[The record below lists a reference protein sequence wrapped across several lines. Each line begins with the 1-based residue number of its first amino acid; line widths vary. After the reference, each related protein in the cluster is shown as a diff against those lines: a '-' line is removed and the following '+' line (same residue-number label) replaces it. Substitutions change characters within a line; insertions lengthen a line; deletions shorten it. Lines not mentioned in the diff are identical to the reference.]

1 MVEGMSVDSK
11 ALDEHCYGCALGK
24 QSRYP
29 FPKNSSKKTTD
40 VLELVHSDVCGPMN
54 IASVGGSLYFLTF
67 KDDYSNFTWVYMLK
81 KKSEVLE
88 KCLEFVALAEN
99 FTGKS
104 LKRIRTD
111 NGGEILVKNLLNIVS
126 NVVLSNN

>member
-1 MVEGMSVDSK
+1 MSINSK
-11 ALDEHCYGCALGK
+11 ALDEHCEGCALGK

-29 FPKNSSKKTTD
+29 FPKNSPKKTND

-88 KCLEFVALAEN
+88 KFLEFLALAEN
-99 FTGKS
+99 FTGKR

-111 NGGEILVKNLLNIVS
+111 NGGEYTK
-126 NVVLSNN
+126 